1 MIERRPRKGLAVVG
15 LLVGLAAGGATN
27 GCTSGRLPV
36 RGKHAPLY
44 APEVRSDFGMVSTGS
59 LEASRAGA
67 VILEQGGNAV
77 DAAVAAAFALGVA
90 DPGGSGLGGMT
101 YILISLADGRASA
114 IDGSVTV
121 PFTADASRLLEIRE
135 AKERFGYAAVAVPT
149 TLAALDRALETYGTM
164 DLVTVLQPAIEIAGA
179 GYSASAN
186 SIAWA
191 SGYLDEILASEY
203 LRFTVLPDGNR
214 LATPN
219 EVMCRPDLK
228 TTLERIAAEGADSFY
243 RGAIARMI
251 ASDMAANGGFVSAAD
266 LATVKT
272 PELAPLRGSYR
283 GAEVLSFPPPG
294 AGAEV
299 LMALNILENFPGSFY
314 AGTSA
319 EQLQILVEAF
329 RIAHADF
336 SELTSSPIAWAL
348 HGSAYLTEEHARQR
362 AAQITPGNAIPKDQL
377 HSARVNSVLGEHT
390 THVSVADRHGN
401 LVSLTQTLCRQYGSK
416 VATPG
421 LGFPYNSCLEFLD
434 LEDPNSPTYLR
445 PQARFP
451 TGMAPT
457 ILRDDDWSLALG
469 SAGSDRI
476 APSVTDVIVN
486 FVDRRMPLRD
496 AVVAPRVMWNSA
508 HDPERVCLE
517 IADPITVKDADRLQT
532 FGFEHMYR
540 LRYPPAARSETAFFG
555 GVNAVAYDATTG
567 VFTGV
572 GDPRRDGFAV
582 GPRVV
587 VPSNREWSSHQG
599 KSAG

>member
-1 MIERRPRKGLAVVG
+1 MIEKRPGKGLAALG
-15 LLVGLAAGGATN
+15 LLVGLATVATAN

-44 APEVRSDFGMVSTGS
+44 APEIRSEFGMVSTGS

-101 YILISLADGRASA
+101 YILVSLADGRASA

-121 PFTADASRLLEIRE
+121 PFAADASRLLEIRE
-135 AKERFGYAAVAVPT
+135 AKEYFGYAAVAVPT
-149 TLAALDRALETYGTM
+149 TLAALDLALKKYGTM
-164 DLVTVLQPAIEIAGA
+164 DLATVLQPAIEIAGT
-179 GYSASAN
+179 GYGASAN

-191 SGYLDEILASEY
+191 SGYLDEIVASEN
-203 LRFTVLPDGNR
+203 LRFSVLPDGTR

-228 TTLERIAAEGADSFY
+228 TTLERIAAGGADSFY
-243 RGAIARMI
+243 RGAIARLI
-251 ASDMAANGGFVSAAD
+251 TSDMAANGGFVSAAD

-283 GAEVLSFPPPG
+283 GAEVLSFPTPG

-299 LMALNILENFPGSFY
+299 LMALNILGTYPSSFF

-319 EQLQILVEAF
+319 QQLQVLVEAY
-329 RIAHADF
+329 RIAHADA
-336 SELTSSPIAWAL
+336 SKLSSDPMHLARYGAE
-348 HGSAYLTEEHARQR
+348 YLSQEHARQR
-362 AAQITPGNAIPKDQL
+362 AALITPGRAIPEDRL
-377 HSARVNSVLGEHT
+377 ESTTVTSVLGEHT

-401 LVSLTQTLCRQYGSK
+401 VVSLTQTLCRQYGSK
-416 VATPG
+416 VATSG

-434 LEDPNSPTYLR
+434 LENPASPTYLR
-445 PQARFP
+445 PQTRFP

-486 FVDRRMPLRD
+486 FVDRRMTLRD
-496 AVVAPRVMWNSA
+496 AVVAPRVMWNST

-517 IADPITVKDADRLQT
+517 IADPITPRDADRLQG

-540 LRYPPAARSETAFFG
+540 LRYPAKARSETAFFG
-555 GVNAVAYDATTG
+555 GVNAVAYDSTTG

-572 GDPRRDGFAV
+572 GDPRRDGFAA
-582 GPRVV
+582 GPRVAAF
-587 VPSNREWSSHQG
+587 PD
-599 KSAG
+599 

>member
-1 MIERRPRKGLAVVG
+1 MIEKRPGKGLAALG
-15 LLVGLAAGGATN
+15 LLVGLATVAAAN
-27 GCTSGRLPV
+27 GCASGRLPV

-44 APEVRSDFGMVSTGS
+44 APEIRSEFGMVSTGS

-101 YILISLADGRASA
+101 YILVSLADGRASA

-121 PFTADASRLLEIRE
+121 PFAADASRLLEIRE
-135 AKERFGYAAVAVPT
+135 AKEYFGYAAVAVPT
-149 TLAALDRALETYGTM
+149 TLAALDLALKKYGTM
-164 DLVTVLQPAIEIAGA
+164 DLATVLQPAIEIAGT
-179 GYSASAN
+179 GYGASAN

-191 SGYLDEILASEY
+191 SGYLDEIVASEN
-203 LRFTVLPDGNR
+203 LRFSVLPDGTR

-228 TTLERIAAEGADSFY
+228 TTLERIAAGGADSFY
-243 RGAIARMI
+243 RGAIARLI
-251 ASDMAANGGFVSAAD
+251 TSDMAANGGFVSAAD

-283 GAEVLSFPPPG
+283 GAEVLSFPTPG

-299 LMALNILENFPGSFY
+299 LMALNILGTYPSSFF

-319 EQLQILVEAF
+319 QQLQVLVEAY
-329 RIAHADF
+329 RIAHADA
-336 SELTSSPIAWAL
+336 SKLSSDPMHLARYGAE
-348 HGSAYLTEEHARQR
+348 YLSQEHARQR
-362 AAQITPGNAIPKDQL
+362 AALITPGRAIPEDRL
-377 HSARVNSVLGEHT
+377 ESTTVTSVLGEHT

-401 LVSLTQTLCRQYGSK
+401 VVSLTQTLCRQYGSK
-416 VATPG
+416 VATSG

-434 LEDPNSPTYLR
+434 LENPASPTYLR
-445 PQARFP
+445 PQTRFP

-486 FVDRRMPLRD
+486 FVDRRMTLRD
-496 AVVAPRVMWNSA
+496 AVVAPRVMWNST

-517 IADPITVKDADRLQT
+517 IADPITPRDADRLQG

-540 LRYPPAARSETAFFG
+540 LRYPAKARSETAFFG
-555 GVNAVAYDATTG
+555 GVNAVAYDSTTG

-572 GDPRRDGFAV
+572 GDPRRDGFAA
-582 GPRVV
+582 GPRVAAF
-587 VPSNREWSSHQG
+587 PD
-599 KSAG
+599 

>member
-1 MIERRPRKGLAVVG
+1 MIERRPRRGLVVVG
-15 LLVGLAAGGATN
+15 LLVGLATGAATN
-27 GCTSGRLPV
+27 GCTSGRSSV

-44 APEVRSDFGMVSTGS
+44 APEIRSEFGMVSTGS
-59 LEASRAGA
+59 IEASRAGA

-101 YILISLADGRASA
+101 YILVSLADGRATA

-121 PFTADASRLLEIRE
+121 PFAADASRLLEIRE
-135 AKERFGYAAVAVPT
+135 TKEYFGYAAVAVPT
-149 TLAALDRALETYGTM
+149 TLAALNRALEAYGTM
-164 DLVTVLQPAIEIAGA
+164 DLATVLQPAIEIAGA
-179 GYSASAN
+179 GYGVSAN

-203 LRFTVLPDGNR
+203 LRFTVLPDGRN
-214 LATPN
+214 LAQPDQ
-219 EVMCRPDLK
+219 VMCRPDLK
-228 TTLERIAAEGADSFY
+228 TTLERIAREGADTFY
-243 RGAIARMI
+243 RGDIARLI
-251 ASDMAANGGFVSAAD
+251 AADMAANGGFVGPAD
-266 LATVKT
+266 LATVRT

-283 GAEVLSFPPPG
+283 GATAISFPPPG

-299 LMALNILENFPGSFY
+299 LMALNILENFPSSFF

-319 EQLQILVEAF
+319 EQLQVLVEAY

-336 SELTSSPIAWAL
+336 SEMTSSPMSWTI
-348 HGSAYLTEEHARQR
+348 HGTPYLAEEHARQR
-362 AAQITPGNAIPKDQL
+362 AAQITPGSAIPADRLQ
-377 HSARVNSVLGEHT
+377 SERAASVLGEHT

-401 LVSLTQTLCRQYGSK
+401 VVSLTQTLCRQYGSK

-434 LEDPNSPTYLR
+434 LENPNSPTYLR

-476 APSVTDVIVN
+476 VPSVTDVIVN
-486 FVDRRMPLRD
+486 FVDRRMTLRD
-496 AVVAPRVMWNSA
+496 AVVAPRVMWNST
-508 HDPERVCLE
+508 HDPERACLE
-517 IADPITVKDADRLQT
+517 IADPITVKDADQLQA

-540 LRYPPAARSETAFFG
+540 LRYPAKARSETAFFG
-555 GVNAVAYDATTG
+555 GVNAVAFDSKTG

-582 GPRVV
+582 GPRVAA
-587 VPSNREWSSHQG
+587 PASRGASPHQG